1 MENYDFKRGER
12 LFNCIMEAIANAPC
26 PEDKFE
32 AKFWTDGEKILCKN
46 EAAIEG
52 IADLVDDIAGYGI
65 ACTGY
70 YDPEEDR
77 RNDTVDKYTGYYY
90 LEIAS

>member
-1 MENYDFKRGER
+1 MGNYDFERGER
-12 LFNCIMEAIANAPC
+12 LFNHIVQAIVDAPC
-26 PEDKFE
+26 PEDKYE
-32 AKFWTDGEKILCKN
+32 PKFWSDGEKILSKDQT
-46 EAAIEG
+46 AINA
-52 IADLVDDIAGYGI
+52 IADLVDDIACYGI

-77 RNDTVDKYTGYYY
+77 RNDTIDRYTGYYY